1 MPSKVMTAEQVVG
14 RIQDGMTV
22 GIGGWGSRRKPMALV
37 REILRSDLK
46 DLTIVSYAGP
56 DVGLLLQAGKASRV
70 VFAFATLDS
79 IPLEPL
85 FSRARQEATA
95 SFREWDEGMFQT
107 GLRAAAQRVPFLPMR
122 AGLGSAVLENDPT
135 LRTVV
140 SPYDDGQEL
149 VAVPA
154 LELDV
159 ALVHMN
165 RADQFGNAQYLG
177 PDPYFDD
184 LFCMA
189 AKEAYV
195 STEQVIDTAGMTVDA
210 AIQTMLI
217 NRTMVAGVVETPNGA
232 HFTTC
237 TPTYERD
244 EKFQKAY
251 ATAAKTPEDW
261 AAFEERFLS
270 GSEQD
275 YQDAVAAFAKEA
287 VMTDVTRA
295 EYCAVAIAD
304 CFADDGEIMGSPM
317 GLLPSLGARLAKL
330 TSNPLL
336 MITDGESRILQGAP
350 PLGVTQDVVE
360 GWMPFRLVLESVVPY
375 GKRHVMM
382 GATQIDREGNQNI
395 SAIGEWA
402 QPKRQLLGVRG
413 APGNTV
419 NNKTSYWVPKH
430 SSRVFVEQVDIVS
443 GVGRTRAEAAGPA
456 ATRFHQVHRVVSD
469 LGVFDFEGPG
479 HTMRFVSVHPG
490 VTVDDVQA
498 ASALRDPRRWRGAHD
513 P

>member
-1 MPSKVMTAEQVVG
+1 
-14 RIQDGMTV
+14 
-22 GIGGWGSRRKPMALV
+22 
-37 REILRSDLK
+37 
-46 DLTIVSYAGP
+46 
-56 DVGLLLQAGKASRV
+56 
-70 VFAFATLDS
+70 
-79 IPLEPL
+79 
-85 FSRARQEATA
+85 
-95 SFREWDEGMFQT
+95 
-107 GLRAAAQRVPFLPMR
+107 
-122 AGLGSAVLENDPT
+122 
-135 LRTVV
+135 
-140 SPYDDGQEL
+140 
-149 VAVPA
+149 
-154 LELDV
+154 
-159 ALVHMN
+159 MN

-195 STEQVIDTAGMTVDA
+195 STEQIIDTAGMTVDA

-275 YQDAVAAFAKEA
+275 YQDAVAAFAGRRRHER
-287 VMTDVTRA
+287 DVTRA

-382 GATQIDREGNQNI
+382 GATQVDREGNQNI
-395 SAIGEWA
+395 SAIGDWA
-402 QPKRQLLGVRG
+402 KPKRQLLGVRG

-456 ATRFHQVHRVVSD
+456 ATRFHERAPRGQRPRRLRLRRSRPHDAVRLGAPRGHRRGRAGRV
-469 LGVFDFEGPG
+469 L
-479 HTMRFVSVHPG
+479 
-490 VTVDDVQA
+490 
-498 ASALRDPRRWRGAHD
+498 LRDPC
-513 P
+513 

>member
-1 MPSKVMTAEQVVG
+1 VSMPSKVRTAAEVVG
-14 RIQDGMTV
+14 RIEDGMTV

-85 FSRARQEATA
+85 FSRARQDATA

-122 AGLGSAVLENDPT
+122 AGLGSSVLENDPT
-135 LRTVV
+135 LRTVT
-140 SPYDDGQEL
+140 SPYDDGEEL

-165 RADQFGNAQYLG
+165 RADQYGNAQYLG

-189 AKEAYV
+189 ATEAYV
-195 STEQVIDTAGMTVDA
+195 STEQIIDTAGLTVDA
-210 AIQTMLI
+210 ALQTMLI
-217 NRTMVAGVVETPNGA
+217 NRTMVDGVVETPNGA

-251 ATAAKTPEDW
+251 ATAAKDPDDW
-261 AAFEERFLS
+261 KAFEQRFLS

-275 YQDAVAAFAKEA
+275 YQDAVARFRSETAAKEA
-287 VMTDVTRA
+287 
-295 EYCAVAIAD
+295 
-304 CFADDGEIMGSPM
+304 
-317 GLLPSLGARLAKL
+317 
-330 TSNPLL
+330 
-336 MITDGESRILQGAP
+336 
-350 PLGVTQDVVE
+350 
-360 GWMPFRLVLESVVPY
+360 
-375 GKRHVMM
+375 
-382 GATQIDREGNQNI
+382 
-395 SAIGEWA
+395 
-402 QPKRQLLGVRG
+402 
-413 APGNTV
+413 
-419 NNKTSYWVPKH
+419 
-430 SSRVFVEQVDIVS
+430 
-443 GVGRTRAEAAGPA
+443 
-456 ATRFHQVHRVVSD
+456 
-469 LGVFDFEGPG
+469 
-479 HTMRFVSVHPG
+479 
-490 VTVDDVQA
+490 
-498 ASALRDPRRWRGAHD
+498 
-513 P
+513 